1 MALLYT
7 QTDLY
12 SVPRI
17 PREEYFH
24 AANFEEFDGLE
35 TPRTS
40 NSGGTPEG
48 LNFGATPRPGQL
60 NTPIAEQTYTPGP
73 LRGVVGTLG
82 GQPLPVAN
90 PLYRLGRGFTP
101 ANDTQ
106 RIQTRMGAGT
116 NFQGVAQTVQ
126 LSEITNN
133 PPVPGDI
140 SAILAGLA

>member
-7 QTDLY
+7 QTMNY
-12 SVPRI
+12 SVPRV

-24 AANFEEFDGLE
+24 AANFQEFDGLT

-40 NSGGTPEG
+40 NLGGIPEG
-48 LNFGATPRPGQL
+48 TAYGANPRPGQQ
-60 NTPIAEQTYTPGP
+60 NTPLNEQTYTPGP

-90 PLYRLGRGFTP
+90 PLYRLGRGYTA

-116 NFQGVAQTVQ
+116 NSQGVAQTVQ

>member
-12 SVPRI
+12 SVPRV

-24 AANFEEFDGLE
+24 AANFQEFDGLE
-35 TPRTS
+35 TPLTS
-40 NSGGTPEG
+40 NSGGTDTGINYGE
-48 LNFGATPRPGQL
+48 TPRPGQL
-60 NTPIAEQTYTPGP
+60 NTAPADQTYTPGP

-90 PLYRLGRGFTP
+90 PIYRLGRGYTP

-116 NFQGVAQTVQ
+116 NSQGVAQTVQ